1 MVMRFSRQHLGL
13 FSLALSFFGAT
24 APLAAQGSI
33 EAEASV
39 DPDPVMAGSQAS
51 YQVRFLNA
59 GGIPDLTRP
68 RVAGLAFSSGARRGS
83 QTSIVN
89 GRVSRETSLSWSFTA
104 AEPGSYTIPGRTV
117 EVGQGTARIPDVT
130 FRVLPPDEEARSR
143 AFLEL
148 ELPDGPYYT
157 GQALP
162 AQLRLLVRGDFSLE
176 NATLPER
183 QGDAFV
189 NSEITDDFRRGTLRR
204 EGRPYR
210 AVVWDIL
217 LTPVKSGPT
226 DLRFAQQIAIA
237 SAQDRRRSFGFFDN
251 VRTETMTLFSEP
263 LETEI
268 RSLPGAPEEGVFS
281 GGIGNFEVT
290 RSLAETD
297 LTVGEPVT
305 MEVVLEGEGNFKA
318 MDPPEADFGESWR
331 VYPPKS
337 TFEPSDPRGH
347 KGTLTL
353 SFILIPQEA
362 SVSELAAWKLWTFD
376 PGNGSFVA
384 HELAGISVEVAPA
397 EEEPRAQVFLDG
409 DGNAEAAPDP
419 EVAPETVL
427 PLRPALQPLP
437 AAVNPLSPG
446 FLGLNG
452 LLAAAF
458 LGAGFLR
465 SRHLRRHADER
476 LVRRKAGDQRVRR
489 QMKEVDK
496 AVAAADI
503 DAFFTE
509 TRSILRER
517 ISHLAAAPVEADSLA
532 TADCRDLLARS
543 GTDAALAEKVLHL
556 LETADASQFAG
567 QRPPAE
573 RLGGLR
579 DDLREALAG
588 LNKEIVS

>member
-1 MVMRFSRQHLGL
+1 MKFPRQSTTVITLLFALLG
-13 FSLALSFFGAT
+13 AAW
-24 APLAAQGSI
+24 PLPTQGSI
-33 EAEASV
+33 EAQASV
-39 DPDPVMAGSQAS
+39 DPDPVMAGSQAT
-51 YQVRFLNA
+51 YQIRFLNA
-59 GGIPDLTRP
+59 GGIPDLNRP
-68 RVAGLAFSSGARRGS
+68 RVAGLAFGSGARRGS

-104 AEPGSYTIPGRTV
+104 AEPGRYTIPGRTV
-117 EVGQGTARIPDVT
+117 EVGEGTARIPDVT

-204 EGRPYR
+204 EGRPYH
-210 AVVWDIL
+210 AVVWDIV

-263 LETEI
+263 LATEI
-268 RSLPGAPEEGVFS
+268 RSLPDPPEEGVFS

-305 MEVVLEGEGNFKA
+305 MEIVLRGEGNFKG
-318 MDPPEADFGESWR
+318 MDPPQPDFGEVWR
-331 VYPPKS
+331 AYPPKS
-337 TFEPSDPRGH
+337 SFEPSDPRGH
-347 KGTLTL
+347 RGIL
-353 SFILIPQEA
+353 SLSYILIPQEA
-362 SVSELAAWKLWTFD
+362 SVTELPAWKLWTFD
-376 PGNGSFVA
+376 PGTASYVD
-384 HELAGISVEVAPA
+384 HDLASINVEVAPA
-397 EEEPRAQVFLDG
+397 AEEPRAQVFLDG

-419 EVAPETVL
+419 AVAPETVL
-427 PLRPALQPLP
+427 PLRPGLQPLP
-437 AAVNPLSPG
+437 TAVHPLSLE

-452 LLAAAF
+452 LLASAF
-458 LGAGFLR
+458 LAAGVLR
-465 SRHLRRHADER
+465 SRHLRQHADER
-476 LVRRKAGDQRVRR
+476 LVRRKAGDRRVRR
-489 QMKEVDK
+489 QIKEVDR
-496 AVAAADI
+496 AVAAGDI
-503 DAFFTE
+503 DAFFSE
-509 TRSILRER
+509 ARSILRER
-517 ISHLAAAPVEADSLA
+517 VSHLSSQPVEADSLA
-532 TADCRDLLARS
+532 TADCRDLLLRS
-543 GTDAALAEKVLHL
+543 GTGEALAEKVLRL
-556 LETADASQFAG
+556 LDSADASQFAG
-567 QRPPAE
+567 QRPPPE
-573 RLGGLR
+573 RLGDLR
-579 DDLREALAG
+579 NDLREALDG